1 MNNRI
6 RERSM
11 QIFKSNWQ
19 TFVAV
24 AAAYSIISY
33 LLIDISDGIFSA
45 LISSVVNTFL
55 QRSMACFYL
64 RAYNRGTPDI
74 HDTYLIF
81 TYKDT
86 ISKAISIMLV
96 MFAFNFAINAIATL
110 FAFSLFT
117 AVISLIVI
125 LGGSIVMLMF
135 IPIWYLYVTNP
146 NYPTA
151 YYFKGSMAYMNGG
164 ILDYIGF
171 ALGTFFRVLLPL
183 LGVSIILAILPLTPD
198 LENLLQ
204 NVATGIVDI
213 YVRLAV
219 AGYISR
225 LIPDNWFAGM
235 AHFE

>member
-11 QIFKSNWQ
+11 QIFKSNRR
-19 TFVAV
+19 TFIAV

-33 LLIDISDGIFSA
+33 LVSSIGNGLIAA
-45 LISSVVNTFL
+45 LISSVVSTFL

-86 ISKAISIMLV
+86 ISKAFSIMIV
-96 MFAFNFAINAIATL
+96 MFAFNFVINAVATL

-117 AVISLIVI
+117 AVISLAVI
-125 LGGSIVMLMF
+125 LGGAFVMLMF

-151 YYFKGSMAYMNGG
+151 YYFKGSLAYMKGG
-164 ILDYIGF
+164 IWDYIGF
-171 ALGTFFRVLLPL
+171 ALGTFFKVFLPL
-183 LGVSIILAILPLTPD
+183 LGVFIVLAILPLTPSV
-198 LENLLQ
+198 ESLLQ
-204 NVATGIVDI
+204 SVATGIVDI

-219 AGYISR
+219 AGYISG
-225 LIPDNWFAGM
+225 LIPDSWFAGM
-235 AHFE
+235 ARFE

>member
-33 LLIDISDGIFSA
+33 LLTGMSDGIFSA
-45 LISSVVNTFL
+45 LLSSVVETFL

-96 MFAFNFAINAIATL
+96 MFAFNFAINAIAIL
-110 FAFSLFT
+110 RSRFSL
-117 AVISLIVI
+117 
-125 LGGSIVMLMF
+125 
-135 IPIWYLYVTNP
+135 
-146 NYPTA
+146 
-151 YYFKGSMAYMNGG
+151 
-164 ILDYIGF
+164 
-171 ALGTFFRVLLPL
+171 
-183 LGVSIILAILPLTPD
+183 
-198 LENLLQ
+198 
-204 NVATGIVDI
+204 
-213 YVRLAV
+213 RLF
-219 AGYISR
+219 
-225 LIPDNWFAGM
+225 P
-235 AHFE
+235 

>member
-33 LLIDISDGIFSA
+33 LLTGMSDGIFSA
-45 LISSVVNTFL
+45 LLSSVVETFL

-96 MFAFNFAINAIATL
+96 MFAFNFAINAIAIL

-125 LGGSIVMLMF
+125 LGGSVVMLMF
-135 IPIWYLYVTNP
+135 VPIWYLYVTNP

-151 YYFKGSMAYMNGG
+151 YYFKGSMEYMNGG
-164 ILDYIGF
+164 IFDYIGF
-171 ALGTFFRVLLPL
+171 ALGTFFRV
-183 LGVSIILAILPLTPD
+183 GNFTPYP
-198 LENLLQ
+198 
-204 NVATGIVDI
+204 G
-213 YVRLAV
+213 
-219 AGYISR
+219 
-225 LIPDNWFAGM
+225 FAKSFAKCGDR
-235 AHFE
+235 HC